1 VPEFSFW
8 TPAKIAD
15 ELGVSHDYILQVIA
29 GKFPLLTLRA
39 TKVEGRW
46 LITDQEANRFITEYR
61 TPPYYTPQDIA
72 EAIGMTRSYV
82 QNCLTGYG
90 GRKEPTLK
98 GEKRGDR
105 WVIEREEAERF
116 IELHVKSESRD

>member
-1 VPEFSFW
+1 VPDFSFW

-15 ELGVSHDYILQVIA
+15 ALSVSHDYILQVIA
-29 GKFPLLTLRA
+29 GKFPLLTLNA

-46 LITDQEANRFITEYR
+46 LITQKEANRFISEYHS
-61 TPPYYTPQDIA
+61 PPYYTPQDIA

-90 GRKEPTLK
+90 GRKEPRLAGT
-98 GEKRGDR
+98 KRGDR
-105 WVIEREEAERF
+105 WVVEKEEAERF
-116 IELHVKSESRD
+116 ISAHESTVD